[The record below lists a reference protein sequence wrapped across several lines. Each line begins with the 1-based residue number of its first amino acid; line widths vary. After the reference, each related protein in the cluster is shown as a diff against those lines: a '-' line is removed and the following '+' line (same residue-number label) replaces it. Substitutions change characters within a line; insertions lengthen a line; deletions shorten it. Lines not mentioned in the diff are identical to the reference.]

1 MTEEFLPRHP
11 NPLQWLQLP
20 SLLFLGFHPQVI
32 TGVTYVTVI
41 LIRLSLFLKWGNE
54 SAASQALLQVR
65 FTQEKTQV
73 EQRCQINTGCSVKFD
88 FQINEGFCLI

>member
-20 SLLFLGFHPQVI
+20 SLLLMWFHPQVI

-41 LIRLSLFLKWGNE
+41 LFRLSFVSKLG
-54 SAASQALLQVR
+54 Q
-65 FTQEKTQV
+65 
-73 EQRCQINTGCSVKFD
+73 
-88 FQINEGFCLI
+88 

>member
-1 MTEEFLPRHP
+1 MTEEFLLRHP

-41 LIRLSLFLKWGNE
+41 LFGLSLFLNGAKR
-54 SAASQALLQVR
+54 ALLHRLCYRSDSPKKRLRWSSVVR
-65 FTQEKTQV
+65 
-73 EQRCQINTGCSVKFD
+73 
-88 FQINEGFCLI
+88 